1 MRRSNGLQ
9 ERSAASTSDLTL
21 NSFSNEATPIP
32 LELIDFLEEF
42 RRQRDRDSLAGRHR
56 PEYDIKYDHTQQT
69 AHSRWNRENTL
80 DGWML

>member
-1 MRRSNGLQ
+1 MQ
-9 ERSAASTSDLTL
+9 ERSPASTRDLSL

-32 LELIDFLEEF
+32 LELVDFLEEF

-56 PEYDIKYDHTQQT
+56 PKYDIGYDHTQQT
-69 AHSRWNRENTL
+69 ALSRWNRESTL